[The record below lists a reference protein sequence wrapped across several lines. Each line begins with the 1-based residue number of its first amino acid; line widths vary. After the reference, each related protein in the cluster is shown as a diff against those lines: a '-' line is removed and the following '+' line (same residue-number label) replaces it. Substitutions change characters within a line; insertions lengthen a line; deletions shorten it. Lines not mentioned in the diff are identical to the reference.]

1 MGHIQKFNQL
11 ASHYDS
17 EKNIHMAKHATAA
30 IRQYIDDDYSKTMA
44 DIGCGTGLIGLE
56 LLDHFSTVYFVDGSE
71 SMLGEVK
78 RKLAAAN
85 IKNAEVIQLDL
96 EEEVK
101 LPRKVDTIILSLV
114 LHHISNR
121 QSFIKKLY
129 DNLTENGQ
137 LLIIEME
144 GDHPHHHGI
153 SKAALAA
160 TVEDT
165 GFHSIETET
174 FYHADH
180 GSRFILS
187 AKK

>member
-17 EKNIHMAKHATAA
+17 EKNIEMAKYASEA
-30 IRQYIDDDYSKTMA
+30 IRQYIEDDYSKTMA
-44 DIGCGTGLIGLE
+44 DIGCGTGLIGLDLVE
-56 LLDHFSTVYFVDGSE
+56 HFSSVYFVDGSE

-85 IKNAEVIQLDL
+85 IKNAGVIQLDL
-96 EEEVK
+96 EDQVN
-101 LPRKVDTIILSLV
+101 LPYKVDTMVLSLV

-137 LLIIEME
+137 LLIIEMAAQQN
-144 GDHPHHHGI
+144 HHGI
-153 SKAALAA
+153 SKEALIAD
-160 TVEDT
+160 VEGV
-165 GFHSIETET
+165 GFHSVQTET
-174 FYHADH
+174 FYNMGHDN
-180 GSRFILS
+180 RFILS
-187 AKK
+187 ARK

>member
-85 IKNAEVIQLDL
+85 IKNAEVLQLDL
-96 EEEVK
+96 EDQVN
-101 LPRKVDTIILSLV
+101 LPYKVDTIILSLV
-114 LHHISNR
+114 LHHIPNR
-121 QSFIKKLY
+121 QPMIKKIY

-137 LLIIEME
+137 LLIIEMAAQQN
-144 GDHPHHHGI
+144 HHGI
-153 SKAALAA
+153 SKEALIAD
-160 TVEDT
+160 VEGV
-165 GFHSIETET
+165 GFHSVQTET
-174 FYHADH
+174 FYNMGHDN
-180 GSRFILS
+180 RFILS
-187 AKK
+187 ARK